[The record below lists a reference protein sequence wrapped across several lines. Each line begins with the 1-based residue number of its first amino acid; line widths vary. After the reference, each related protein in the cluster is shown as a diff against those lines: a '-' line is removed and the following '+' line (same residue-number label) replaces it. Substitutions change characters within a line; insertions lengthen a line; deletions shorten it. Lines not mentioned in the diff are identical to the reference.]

1 MKARIDSA
9 LQRSAKTVTSCAPQ
23 LRQSGVECYARAG
36 VFELALFW
44 FLAGI
49 LSTVAGLVLLL
60 PWLRTIPRLGPL
72 PSVPWQAGIGACVLL
87 AAVLGLYHGFGHPDS
102 VEFPGAAA
110 AAMGANA
117 TIVPGATASAAP
129 ASGATSMSSAIAAL
143 ENRLEKGGGTDGDWE
158 LLAKSFEFIGRPADA
173 STARAHR
180 LPPLPRDAAGS
191 ADLSAP
197 APAPQ
202 PAAVPA
208 PALSAESIQDL
219 ARANTARQNKRMK
232 EAAAIYARLAA
243 RGQMNSDGWA
253 DYADAAATLQGGK
266 LAGEPETFIANAL
279 AQNPLHPKALWL
291 EASADEEA
299 GRFAAAA
306 AVWQR
311 LQAVLPA
318 NSADAKIV
326 AANLLNLAQL
336 AGSAGAQP
344 GGSAG
349 APPAMAAGSAAK
361 VSGEV
366 SLAAGLAAK
375 AAPGATLFIVAKA
388 VDSPGPPVAVFRASV
403 GAWPVRF
410 TLDDSQSMLP
420 GRNLSSAGRVTIEAR
435 ISQTGQALPSAG
447 DLQGTTGAI
456 NPADHQP
463 LKILI
468 DRIIS

>member
-1 MKARIDSA
+1 M
-9 LQRSAKTVTSCAPQ
+9 
-23 LRQSGVECYARAG
+23 
-36 VFELALFW
+36 ALFW

-49 LSTVAGLVLLL
+49 LSTLAVLVLLL

-72 PSVPWQAGIGACVLL
+72 PSLPWQAGIGACVML
-87 AAVLGLYHGFGHPDS
+87 AAVLTLYHWFGHPDA
-102 VEFPGAAA
+102 VEYPGTAAA
-110 AAMGANA
+110 AIARNA
-117 TIVPGATASAAP
+117 TSVSGTPASAAP
-129 ASGATSMSSAIAAL
+129 ASGAASMSSAIAAL
-143 ENRLEKGGGTDGDWE
+143 ENRLKKDGGADGDWE

-173 STARAHR
+173 GKARAHQ
-180 LPPLPRDAAGS
+180 LPPLPADAAAA

-197 APAPQ
+197 TSEGLAPPLNAPG
-202 PAAVPA
+202 
-208 PALSAESIQDL
+208 PALSAESIQEL
-219 ARANTARQNKRMK
+219 AKANSARQNKRMK

-266 LAGEPETFIANAL
+266 LAGQPETFIANAL
-279 AQNPLHPKALWL
+279 AQNPQHPKALWL

-299 GRFAAAA
+299 GRFAAATG
-306 AVWQR
+306 VWQR

-318 NSADAKIV
+318 DSADAKIV
-326 AANLLNLAQL
+326 AANLLNSARLAR
-336 AGSAGAQP
+336 SAGALP
-344 GGSAG
+344 ADSAG
-349 APPAMAAGSAAK
+349 TASAMVAGSSAK

-366 SLAAGLAAK
+366 SLAAGLTGK

-403 GAWPVRF
+403 GAWPVKF

-447 DLQGTTGAI
+447 DLQGTTGAV